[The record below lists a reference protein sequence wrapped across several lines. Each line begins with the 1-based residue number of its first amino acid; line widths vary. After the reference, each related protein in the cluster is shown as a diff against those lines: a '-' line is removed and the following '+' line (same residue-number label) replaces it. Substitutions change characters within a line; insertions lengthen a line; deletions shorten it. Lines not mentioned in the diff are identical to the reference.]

1 MIYALTCE
9 KGGVGKTT
17 TAEALGDGLRE
28 RGRSVLTIDADPQTN
43 ITAAMSADRSKP
55 TLYDVFMGEC
65 SAADAIQTTGR
76 GDLIPGDRNLALI
89 HGSPRQLRDALQPI
103 RGRYDY
109 IVIDCPPAMGTL
121 SINALT
127 AADAA
132 IIPVE
137 AAPYSLQALGSI
149 RATVQTVQERSNPAL
164 KIRGI
169 LICHFFGRT
178 VVNRDIARMI
188 EDAAAKLD
196 TTTFKTKIRE
206 CSAIRTAQANRQSIF
221 SYAPR
226 SNAAKDYAAFI
237 DELTAQDAPHATFT
251 GRAI

>member
-109 IVIDCPPAMGTL
+109 IVIDCPPSMGTL

-132 IIPVE
+132 IIPVTGD
-137 AAPYSLQALGSI
+137 AYSLQALGNI
-149 RATVQTVQERSNPAL
+149 RATIQTVQERSNPAL
-164 KIRGI
+164 RISGL
-169 LICHFFGRT
+169 LITRYVGRT
-178 VVNRDIARMI
+178 VVNQELARMI
-188 EDAAAKLD
+188 EDAAAKLN
-196 TTTFKTKIRE
+196 TRAYKTKIRE
-206 CSAIRTAQANRQSIF
+206 CTAIRTAQANRQGIF
-221 SYAPR
+221 EFAPR

-237 DELTAQDAPHATFT
+237 DELT
-251 GRAI
+251 GEK